1 VKIEMKGCL
10 TMDMIKYGMGKF
22 KGIPVYKVS
31 WEQWHD
37 TNIDTEF
44 LEEIFVVQDEVY
56 YHDVRIGYLN
66 SSRQLEDFDEDEF
79 EDLRV
84 RYGKKKVNHYT
95 TSNGK
100 TYAEVPT
107 ETVKADVEALVDKD
121 CRNWQIFADAE
132 MAKLKA
138 EIAKMEAELN
148 AVG

>member
-1 VKIEMKGCL
+1 MKGCL

-37 TNIDTEF
+37 TNIDTKF

-107 ETVKADVEALVDKD
+107 ETVKAAVDALVDKD

-132 MAKLKA
+132 LAKLRA

-148 AVG
+148 AAG

>member
-1 VKIEMKGCL
+1 MKGCL

-95 TSNGK
+95 TANGK
-100 TYAEVPT
+100 TYAEVPS
-107 ETVKADVEALVDKD
+107 ESVKADHEALVDKD
-121 CRNWQIFADAE
+121 CRNWQTFADAE

>member
-1 VKIEMKGCL
+1 MKGCL
-10 TMDMIKYGMGKF
+10 TMDMIKYGVGKF

-44 LEEIFVVQDEVY
+44 LEEIFVVQDEVF

-66 SSRQLEDFDEDEF
+66 SSRQLEDFDEEEF
-79 EDLRV
+79 EDLRL

-95 TSNGK
+95 TSSGK
-100 TYAEVPT
+100 TYAEAPL
-107 ETVKADVEALVDKD
+107 ESVKADVEALVDKD
-121 CRNWQIFADAE
+121 CRNWETFADTE

>member
-1 VKIEMKGCL
+1 MKGCL

-100 TYAEVPT
+100 TYAEVPS
-107 ETVKADVEALVDKD
+107 ETVKADTEALIDKD
-121 CRNWQIFADAE
+121 CRNWQTFADTE

-148 AVG
+148 AIG

>member
-1 VKIEMKGCL
+1 MKGCL

-66 SSRQLEDFDEDEF
+66 SSKQLEDFDEDEF

-107 ETVKADVEALVDKD
+107 ETVKADAEALVDKD
-121 CRNWQIFADAE
+121 CRNWQVFADAE

>member
-1 VKIEMKGCL
+1 MKGCL

-44 LEEIFVVQDEVY
+44 LEEIFVVQDEVF

-66 SSRQLEDFDEDEF
+66 SSRQLEDFDEEEF
-79 EDLRV
+79 EDLRL

-95 TSNGK
+95 TSSGM
-100 TYAEVPT
+100 TYAEAPS
-107 ETVKADVEALVDKD
+107 ESVKADVEALVDKD
-121 CRNWQIFADAE
+121 CRNWETFADTE

-138 EIAKMEAELN
+138 EIEKMEAELN

>member
-44 LEEIFVVQDEVY
+44 LEEIFVVQDEVF

-66 SSRQLEDFDEDEF
+66 SSRQLEDFDEEEF

-107 ETVKADVEALVDKD
+107 ENVKADVEALVDKD